1 MKELVHKMRQILM
14 STRVIENRQKYQI
27 LCYGC
32 AAIHFLFLA
41 LMLVGKLDAMA
52 FVNFL
57 VTIFYVMM
65 GLILAPKESYKYK
78 TMFIMAFVEVETN
91 AVISSILLGGE
102 FGFMI
107 YTLPLIPGAF
117 YLAHTWPMEAK
128 NKYGISLI
136 PSISTCIVGVM
147 YVVVDIVN
155 HNVPVL
161 FSGEDVDKIRP
172 VFHYFNI
179 LIAII
184 LLLAFSLLFALE
196 VRYIQKLLN
205 DENSRLGEIA
215 SRDPLTKAYNRR
227 ALYNM
232 INAEIATEDALKF
245 GLIILDVDDFKK
257 VNDTYGHIIGDQVLV
272 SIAKVIRESLREDD
286 YFCRWGGEEFLLMIH
301 GNENEFGIVAER
313 IRVGIEQQ
321 VFQAEEK
328 EFSITATF
336 GISQYQNGL
345 QIRTLIDMA
354 DQKLYYGKKHGKN
367 QVVQ

>member
-1 MKELVHKMRQILM
+1 MKELVHKIRQILM
-14 STRVIENRQKYQI
+14 STRVIENRYKYQI

-32 AAIHFLFLA
+32 AGIHFLFLA
-41 LMLVGKLDAMA
+41 LMLVGKVDVMA

-57 VTIFYVMM
+57 VTIFYILL
-65 GLILAPKESYKYK
+65 GLILAPKEAYKIL
-78 TMFIMAFVEVETN
+78 FVVAFAEVEIN

-102 FGFMI
+102 FEFMI

-117 YLAHTWPMEAK
+117 YLAHTWPVESK

-136 PSISTCIVGVM
+136 PSISTFIVGIM
-147 YVVVDIVN
+147 YVIVDIVN

-161 FSGEDVDKIRP
+161 FDGDAVGKIRP

-179 LIAII
+179 LIAIF

-215 SRDPLTKAYNRR
+215 TRDPLTKAFNRR
-227 ALYNM
+227 ALYNI
-232 INAEIATEDALKF
+232 INAEIAGEEHLFF
-245 GLIILDVDDFKK
+245 GLIILDIDDFKK
-257 VNDTYGHIIGDQVLV
+257 VNDTYGHITGDQVLV
-272 SIAKVIRESLREDD
+272 SVAKVIRENLREED

-301 GNENEFGIVAER
+301 GNDAEFEIVADR
-313 IRVGIEQQ
+313 IRVSIEKQ
-321 VFQAEEK
+321 VFQAEEQ
-328 EFSITATF
+328 EFSVTATL

-354 DQKLYYGKKHGKN
+354 DQKLYYGKTHGKN
-367 QVVQ
+367 QVVK